1 MAQNET
7 GNCRGLRWALI
18 GSVAL
23 NLLVAGVF
31 VGGMLGHERH
41 SPRLVVGD
49 VSLGAFTGAL
59 SREDRAA
66 LRQAAQERGTQFRD
80 MRKQARSDMTALIAA
95 LQADRWNRAAV
106 EQILARHKARTI
118 ERVDIGETMILNR
131 LDAMSPEARHAF
143 AERLLKGAE
152 RFDRRE
158 DGRDGPPPPKP

>member
-31 VGGMLGHERH
+31 VGGMLGHDRH
-41 SPRLVVGD
+41 PPRPVVGD
-49 VSLGAFTGAL
+49 VSLGAFTEAL

-66 LRQAAQERGTQFRD
+66 LRQAAQERGPQFRD
-80 MRKQARSDMTALIAA
+80 MRQQARSDMAALIAA
-95 LQADRWNRAAV
+95 LQADVWNRAEV

-118 ERVDIGETMILNR
+118 ERVDIGETLILNR

-143 AERLLKGAE
+143 ADRLLKGAQ
-152 RFDRRE
+152 RFDRRDGSRE
-158 DGRDGPPPPKP
+158 DAAPRP